1 MAETV
6 TIHVAKTQLS
16 RLVARAEAGEE
27 IVIARGAT
35 PVAKLVPLTPREPAE
50 AREGKRY
57 RRFGSLK
64 GFGWAGDEALEGWSE
79 EELRE
84 WEEGHPDDP
93 LNWPKDR
100 DGEGGASGR

>member
-35 PVAKLVPLTPREPAE
+35 PVAKLVPLTPA
-50 AREGKRY
+50 KRL
-57 RRFGSLK
+57 RRFGRLK
-64 GFGWAGDEALEGWSE
+64 GLGSVGDEALEGWSE
-79 EELRE
+79 EELCE
-84 WEEGHPDDP
+84 WEEGHPGDP
-93 LNWPKDR
+93 LRTPDST
-100 DGEGGASGR
+100 GEGGEPPR

>member
-6 TIHVAKTQLS
+6 TIHAAKTQLS

-27 IVIARGAT
+27 IIIARGAT
-35 PVAKLVPLTPREPAE
+35 PVAKLVPLTPPKSLRQ
-50 AREGKRY
+50 
-57 RRFGSLK
+57 FGRLK
-64 GFGWAGDEALEGWSE
+64 GLGSVGDEALDDWAE

-100 DGEGGASGR
+100 GGTGDEPER

>member
-27 IVIARGAT
+27 IIIARGAT
-35 PVAKLVPLTPREPAE
+35 PVAKLVPLAPPKTL
-50 AREGKRY
+50 
-57 RRFGSLK
+57 RRFGRLK
-64 GFGWAGDEALEGWSE
+64 GLGSVGDEALDDWTE

-84 WEEGHPDDP
+84 WEEGRPGDP
-93 LNWPKDR
+93 LNWPKDH
-100 DGEGGASGR
+100 DGTGGAPER

>member
-6 TIHVAKTQLS
+6 TIHFAKTQLS

-35 PVAKLVPLTPREPAE
+35 PVTKLVPLAPREPAE

-64 GFGWAGDEALEGWSE
+64 GLGWVGDEALEGWSE

-84 WEEGHPDDP
+84 WEEGHPGDP
-93 LNWPKDR
+93 LRTPGGT
-100 DGEGGASGR
+100 GEGGEPAR